1 MGFGQVGAEVDLSAY
16 PLPCLPSCSSAAA
29 AVAPFPCLGPSLA
42 GILPS
47 LVGTH
52 PQRQVVTIAVVQAA
66 AAEHSSF
73 S

>member
-1 MGFGQVGAEVDLSAY
+1 MGFGQVDAEVDLSAY
-16 PLPCLPSCSSAAA
+16 PWPCLPSCSSAAA
-29 AVAPFPCLGPSLA
+29 TVPPFPCLGPSLA

-47 LVGTH
+47 LVGIH
-52 PQRQVVTIAVVQAA
+52 PLRQVVAVAAELA

>member
-16 PLPCLPSCSSAAA
+16 SWPCLPSCSSAA

-52 PQRQVVTIAVVQAA
+52 PLRQAVVQAA
-66 AAEHSSF
+66 TTAAEHSSF

>member
-1 MGFGQVGAEVDLSAY
+1 MDFGQVGAEVDLSASPY
-16 PLPCLPSCSSAAA
+16 TCLPSCSSAA
-29 AVAPFPCLGPSLA
+29 VLPFPCLGPSLA

-52 PQRQVVTIAVVQAA
+52 PQAVAVAA
-66 AAEHSSF
+66 DLAATEHSSF